1 MFYFKGIS
9 HIKLKLPGVEPVGSL
24 SFDNIKGNF
33 FSKNT
38 KRNRTR
44 DSADSDLY
52 TTTLLSDLLTK
63 KLHIYVEISCIL
75 TDHGG
80 SLVLHV
86 LCYSLPPTPNTHR
99 PPNHPHPPTPKSHT
113 TPRSTN
119 TQSYKYYSND
129 QLRYGNSNVIFQHF
143 RRHCV
148 IKLLVLHLKCFSL
161 NKMNQF
167 GLKEKSKLLFCIR
180 AYSRAT

>member
-1 MFYFKGIS
+1 MKKKIR
-9 HIKLKLPGVEPVGSL
+9 KLIL
-24 SFDNIKGNF
+24 SKNF
-33 FSKNT
+33 AHFGKFLDFWRFSKKLQGNL
-38 KRNRTR
+38 
-44 DSADSDLY
+44 LY
-52 TTTLLSDLLTK
+52 FDRPCDDFRK
-63 KLHIYVEISCIL
+63 NYKEISCIL

-167 GLKEKSKLLFCIR
+167 ELKKK
-180 AYSRAT
+180 